1 MVYLNLHFVCESFTE
16 DDCEH
21 PVTILCMV
29 YDHPELGMIDYHPG
43 MWMVY
48 LNLILCVKVLLRM
61 IVTIL

>member
-1 MVYLNLHFVCESFTE
+1 MDGLLRIIL
-16 DDCEH
+16 DH

-48 LNLILCVKVLLRM
+48 LMCESFTEDDCDHPVIAVGYHILYG
-61 IVTIL
+61 I